1 MIKKMDFPK
10 IVAGILLIVLSFQF
24 LSAII
29 VDSDYITIYSGESG
43 KVTLN
48 IENNENFDIEDV
60 SVALYLSD
68 LPFTSIGSSEK
79 DLEDLDEDDD
89 DSVSFTIRAS
99 TDIIPG
105 DYDIKYILKYV
116 SAENNSETY
125 EKTGTFGLRVSAKTD
140 IDFSVETDGN
150 AIIGQRG
157 RVSLEIINK
166 GLGEIKSVSVQ
177 IFPQGFELLSGDK
190 IFVGSID
197 ADDSDSASFEVIYK
211 TANPSLSARIEYKDF
226 DNKDQIETVDLSFKV
241 YTREQALELGIIK
254 NPNYTVPVIIVIL
267 ILAFF
272 IYRIIRKKRKKNKR

>member
-60 SVALYLSD
+60 SVALDLSD

-150 AIIGQRG
+150 AIIGQSG

>member
-29 VDSDYITIYSGESG
+29 VDSNYITIYSGESG

-60 SVALYLSD
+60 SVALDLSD

-150 AIIGQRG
+150 AIIGQSG